1 MTESEAIKIIKEK
14 ACNNRCIPQLCN
26 DGCMYE
32 NTKCAFSMAIK
43 ALEEV
48 QQYRAIGTPEE
59 CRKSVD
65 ICKAMAERR
74 ISLQNMEDYMKF
86 EDECVKRG
94 FTFNSLLEAREKQEP
109 KEPTDRCMYKEC
121 PACGEVEIEFCK
133 YCPSCG
139 QKLDWRNEE

>member
-48 QQYRAIGTPEE
+48 QQYRKHGVTVESALDNMCDLAAAENLIEEYRAIGTPEE

-74 ISLQNMEDYMKF
+74 ISLQNMEEYMKF
-86 EDECVKRG
+86 ED
-94 FTFNSLLEAREKQEP
+94 
-109 KEPTDRCMYKEC
+109 
-121 PACGEVEIEFCK
+121 
-133 YCPSCG
+133 
-139 QKLDWRNEE
+139 

>member
-48 QQYRAIGTPEE
+48 HQYRAIGTPEE

>member
-1 MTESEAIKIIKEK
+1 MKREEAIKDLDIIRFNPHWDELV
-14 ACNNRCIPQLCN
+14 NEEYWQEL
-26 DGCMYE
+26 ME
-32 NTKCAFSMAIK
+32 MSIK
-43 ALEEV
+43 ALEEM
-48 QQYRAIGTPEE
+48 QQYHTIGTPEE

-94 FTFNSLLEAREKQEP
+94 FTFNSLLEAREKQIP
-109 KEPTDRCMYKEC
+109 KKPTDRCMYKEC

-139 QKLDWRNEE
+139 QKLDWRNKK